1 MLCFPTR
8 PVRGF
13 RKARTSI
20 QYTSCYHLL
29 AFDGPMWMRKKTR
42 GPSTICQRGGR
53 PIQRK
58 EGRIDL
64 LGLKRRRL
72 DFLAG
77 DVSSRLA
84 TLTVLVKKQVA
95 PIQTWRQ
102 GLGEKKDKRFLLF
115 LVSLI
120 LNFA

>member
-1 MLCFPTR
+1 MFALFPDPSGSWVPKGTYEYTVYVVL
-8 PVRGF
+8 PLIGVRW
-13 RKARTSI
+13 S
-20 QYTSCYHLL
+20 
-29 AFDGPMWMRKKTR
+29 DVDEKKTR

-72 DFLAG
+72 DFFG

-102 GLGEKKDKRFLLF
+102 GLGEEKKTRGFSCFLF
-115 LVSLI
+115 L
-120 LNFA
+120 